1 MTKLNLSEKSK
12 NYYEE
17 NDIYEVF
24 SLAEDYSN
32 KIYKSLLPEIK
43 DKVVLDLGCGT
54 GKFMEKF
61 YKDTIKY
68 YGLDLSNQQLNIAK
82 KKVKG
87 SNVEFICCSAE
98 NIPLE
103 DNSIDVI
110 ISTWVLGTILEED
123 RRKNVINE
131 MRRVLKRN
139 VSIYLV
145 ENDIGGEF
153 EEIRNRYPD
162 ISRTKSYNDSLENN
176 GFNCFSKFET
186 EFKFENKNQAQ
197 NVFSNIWGNQIG
209 SKVSDEIIKQ
219 NIVIYKSVK
228 EV

>member
-24 SLAEDYSN
+24 SLAEDYPN

-61 YKDTIKY
+61 YKSTIKY

-98 NIPLE
+98 HIPLE

-139 VSIYLV
+139 GSIYLV